1 MAQRLFAAFVHR
13 TQIWDA
19 RLPPQEQ
26 AGFAGHAKFVAELE
40 ASGFIAQAGLMQP
53 SNDVLFVFRAES
65 EDEVRRRMSEDPWQK
80 DGHARL
86 GRVEEIQF
94 RIGAPGG

>member
-1 MAQRLFAAFVHR
+1 MPNQFFAAFVHR
-13 TQIWDA
+13 AEAWDPA
-19 RLPPQEQ
+19 LPPQEQ
-26 AGFAGHAKFVAELE
+26 AGFPDHARFVAELE
-40 ASGFIAQAGLMQP
+40 ASGFIAVAGLMQP

-65 EDEVRRRMSEDPWQK
+65 EDAIRRRLAQDPWQK

-86 GRVEEIQF
+86 GRVEKIDF

>member
-1 MAQRLFAAFVHR
+1 MSTRLFAAFVHR
-13 TQIWDA
+13 SDA
-19 RLPPQEQ
+19 WIAGVPPQEQ
-26 AGFAGHAKFVAELE
+26 AGFPDHAKFVGELE

-53 SNDVLFVFRAES
+53 SNDVLFIFRADS
-65 EDEVRRRMSEDPWQK
+65 EAEVRERMAQDPWQK

-86 GRVEEIQF
+86 GRVEEVMF